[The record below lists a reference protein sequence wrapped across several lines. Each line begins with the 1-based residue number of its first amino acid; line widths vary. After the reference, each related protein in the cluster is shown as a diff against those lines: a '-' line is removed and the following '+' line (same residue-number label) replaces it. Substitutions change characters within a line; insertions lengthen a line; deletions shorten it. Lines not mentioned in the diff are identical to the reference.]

1 MTANRKNK
9 HRKIGIFV
17 GVSTSLF
24 SVCGPILQS
33 VVYAEE
39 ANVSTDK
46 VIHPLPDATSVINFS
61 TDFSSTTN
69 TGEVGNQRTQEEPE
83 TVPAEEETKE
93 SETGSSSSQTNGN
106 SNSNSGNQNTGSS
119 SSSNSQGS
127 NSGTNSSSSKGGI
140 SSNSS
145 NSSSEN
151 SSSKGGVSS
160 NNDGDNEPS
169 TKRSSSSKEKDD
181 NDLLGKVIN
190 KSKDSTPIKYSRN
203 QSTAEFIEEI
213 GESAREIG
221 QKNDL
226 YASVMIA
233 QAILESGSGNSGL
246 SRSPNYNLFGIKGS
260 YEGEAVQ
267 MPTLED
273 NGKGGMYT
281 ISAKFRKYP
290 SYKESLEDY
299 ATLMTGGTSG
309 RSTFYQGAWKSNTKS
324 YKEATKYL
332 TGRYATDTRYNDKLD
347 GLIETY
353 ELTQYDQKKAIEAK
367 MEKSKETEAFIKEIS
382 TDAKEIAGNND
393 LYASVLIADAIIQ
406 SSSGNNILAKKNNI
420 FLAKGEYE
428 NKSFEVETVK
438 QTKKGP
444 KLEKVSYK
452 EYPSYAD
459 AMTDYI
465 KVLKE
470 DKDVYQEMTTS
481 KKDTYKKVTAYMTAQ
496 NKEDRKYHK
505 KLNSLIATYDL
516 TEYDKEVKPK
526 KVAKTG
532 KPKKD
537 SKKKSENIDMLNK
550 IGKNMTNKLSE
561 SLEKPTKY
569 QVTKN

>member
-1 MTANRKNK
+1 MTASKKNK
-9 HRKIGIFV
+9 HRKIGMFV
-17 GVSTSLF
+17 GVSTTLF

-69 TGEVGNQRTQEEPE
+69 AANTGEISSQPTQEDTGTKPE
-83 TVPAEEETKE
+83 EGSNG
-93 SETGSSSSQTNGN
+93 SETGSSSSQSNGN
-106 SNSNSGNQNTGSS
+106 SNSNGGNQNTGSS
-119 SSSNSQGS
+119 SSSNNQGS
-127 NSGTNSSSSKGGI
+127 SSGTNSSNGGI

-145 NSSSEN
+145 NPSTGSSSSNGSISNNNDGEKDPITKP
-151 SSSKGGVSS
+151 SSSK
-160 NNDGDNEPS
+160 DED
-169 TKRSSSSKEKDD
+169 
-181 NDLLGKVIN
+181 DLLGKNIN
-190 KSKDSTPIKYSRN
+190 KPKDSTPIKYSRN

-213 GESAREIG
+213 GESARQIG

-353 ELTQYDQKKAIEAK
+353 ELTQYDQKKAVEPK

-420 FLAKGEYE
+420 FLAEGEYQD
-428 NKSFEVETVK
+428 KSVEVETVK

-452 EYPSYAD
+452 EYPSYEE
-459 AMTDYI
+459 AMTDHV
-465 KVLKE
+465 KELKE
-470 DKDVYQEMTTS
+470 DKDVYQEMTTA

-496 NKEDRKYHK
+496 NKQDRKYHK

-516 TEYDKEVKPK
+516 TEFDKEVEPK
-526 KVAKTG
+526 KVAKKA

-537 SKKKSENIDMLNK
+537 LKKKSENIDMLNK
-550 IGKNMTNKLSE
+550 IGQNMTDKLSE